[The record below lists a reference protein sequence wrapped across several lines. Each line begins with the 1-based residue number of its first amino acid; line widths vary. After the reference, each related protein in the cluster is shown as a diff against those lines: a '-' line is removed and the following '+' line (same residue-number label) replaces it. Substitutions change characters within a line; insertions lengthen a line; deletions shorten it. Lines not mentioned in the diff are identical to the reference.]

1 MRRQVGLGVPL
12 ILVSGYYVLLIGGGW
27 LLAAAFPSL
36 EGFLP
41 VGAIANVIGVDDARS
56 FEEVLYSARAQA
68 LRNIGN
74 LAAGITGGVLL
85 AVPVSWAYLLTHDR
99 DDIEEAFV
107 QTILLLPVVVAGIA
121 IIVQHSIALA
131 FSLAGIVAAVRFRV
145 ALGRPSH
152 ALYIFVAIVIGLGA
166 GVGALEVSVVT
177 SLMFVYASLVM
188 WKLDYG
194 DRLDGPL
201 VSRFVG
207 RDDDA

>member
-1 MRRQVGLGVPL
+1 MRRRIGLTVPL
-12 ILVSGYYVLLIGGGW
+12 VLVSGYYVLLIGGGW
-27 LLAAAFPSL
+27 LLAVSVPAL
-36 EGFLP
+36 ESYLP
-41 VGAIANVIGVDDARS
+41 VGAIANVIDVDDARS
-56 FEEVLYSARAQA
+56 FQEVLYTSRSQA
-68 LRNIGN
+68 LHNVGS
-74 LAAGITGGVLL
+74 LAAGIIGGLLL
-85 AVPVSWAYLLTHDR
+85 AIPVSWTYLLTHDR
-99 DDIEEAFV
+99 DDIDEAFV

-152 ALYIFVAIVIGLGA
+152 ALYIFVAIIIGLGA

-201 VSRFVG
+201 ISRFVG